1 MTGRGITIV
10 GLGPAGAEYLTREAW
25 AHLEQCDE
33 IWLRTKFHPAVAGLP
48 EGVQVRSFDE
58 VYDSS
63 EDIGTV
69 LETIVQQ
76 VLELGKREQG
86 VTYGVPGSPF
96 VAEETVS
103 EVLNAVAGTGLP
115 IRLIDGVSFI
125 EPVCSALGIDL
136 HPQMVLADALHIAQL
151 EVPSFP
157 PTIPAL
163 ISQLDSS
170 FEASELKLTLMANYP
185 QEHPVTLVHNAGTP
199 DEIVE
204 KLALYEIDQS
214 IHLGML
220 TCLYIPALSQ
230 GYSFE
235 DFQQIIARLRRFDGC
250 PWDREQTHLTLR
262 PYLLE
267 EAYEVLEALDQEDI
281 QHLREEL
288 GDLLLQI
295 GLHAQIATEDEDFL
309 MSDVLQ
315 GINSKLIR
323 RHPHVFSDIDID
335 SVENVLTNWE
345 KIKADERKTNGET
358 HKGMLDGIP
367 ISLPA
372 LTQADQI
379 QRRAKRVGFDWQ
391 TVEPVIAKIHEEL
404 GELRDAQTDEERQA
418 EAGDVLFAVVNLVRW
433 LKVDPEIAL
442 RETNLR
448 FRKRFAYIELKAAEQ
463 GKSVDQLSFEEMD
476 QLWEAAKVAFRH
488 EADEELGRG

>member
-1 MTGRGITIV
+1 MIGRGITIV

-25 AHLEQCDE
+25 AHLEQCE
-33 IWLRTKFHPAVAGLP
+33 EVWLRTRFHPAVAGLP
-48 EGVQVRSFDE
+48 EGVRVRSFDAI
-58 VYDSS
+58 YDANENISS
-63 EDIGTV
+63 V
-69 LETIVQQ
+69 LETITQQ

-86 VTYGVPGSPF
+86 VTYAVPGSPF

-103 EVLNAVAGTGLP
+103 EIMKSAAGSGLA

-125 EPVCSALGIDL
+125 EPVCSALGIDP
-136 HPQMVLADALHIAQL
+136 HPQMVLADALHLAQL

-157 PTIPAL
+157 PTIPAI

-185 QEHPVTLVHNAGTP
+185 QEHAVMLVHNAGTS
-199 DEIVE
+199 DEIIE

-214 IHLGML
+214 VHLGML
-220 TCLYIPALSQ
+220 TCLYVPALSQ
-230 GYSFE
+230 GASFE
-235 DFQQIIARLRRFDGC
+235 DFQQIIARLRRHDGC
-250 PWDREQTHLTLR
+250 PWDREQTHLSLR
-262 PYLLE
+262 AYLLE
-267 EAYEVLEALDQEDI
+267 EAYEVLETLDQEDS

-309 MSDVLQ
+309 MTDVLQ

-323 RHPHVFSDIDID
+323 RHPHVFSDVDAE
-335 SVENVLTNWE
+335 SVDKVLTNWE
-345 KIKADERKTNGET
+345 KIKADERKSNGQRQ
-358 HKGMLDGIP
+358 KGMLDGIP
-367 ISLPA
+367 LSLPA
-372 LTQADQI
+372 LSQANQI
-379 QRRAKRVGFDWQ
+379 QKRAKRVGFDWH
-391 TVEPVIAKIHEEL
+391 TIEPVIAKIHEEL

-442 RETNLR
+442 RGTNLR
-448 FRKRFAYIELKAAEQ
+448 FRKRFAFIEKSAAEQ
-463 GKSVDQLSFEEMD
+463 GKTVDQLSFEEMD
-476 QLWEAAKVAFRH
+476 QLWEAAKVAFKY
-488 EADEELGRG
+488 EADEEAERE

>member
-25 AHLEQCDE
+25 AHLEQCGE
-33 IWLRTKFHPAVAGLP
+33 IWLRTRFHPAVAGLP

-58 VYDSS
+58 VYDSN
-63 EDIGTV
+63 EDIGIV
-69 LETIVQQ
+69 LQSIVRQ
-76 VLELGKREQG
+76 VMELGRREQG

-103 EVLNAVAGTGLP
+103 EIMKYVEGSGLP

-125 EPVCSALGIDL
+125 EPVCSALGVDP
-136 HPQMVLADALHIAQL
+136 HPQMVLADALHIAEL

-157 PTIPAL
+157 PTIPAI
-163 ISQLDSS
+163 ISQLDCS

-185 QEHPVTLVHNAGTP
+185 PEHPVMLVHNAGTS
-199 DEIVE
+199 DEVVE

-220 TCLYIPALSQ
+220 TCLYVPALSH
-230 GYSFE
+230 GTSFE

-250 PWDREQTHLTLR
+250 PWDREQTHLSLR

-267 EAYEVLEALDQEDI
+267 EAYEVLEALDQEDNN
-281 QHLREEL
+281 HLREEL

-309 MSDVLQ
+309 MSEVLQ
-315 GINSKLIR
+315 GITSKLIR
-323 RHPHVFSDIDID
+323 RHPHVFADINVD

-345 KIKADERKTNGET
+345 KIKADERKDNGET
-358 HKGMLDGIP
+358 QKGMLDGIP
-367 ISLPA
+367 LSLPA
-372 LTQADQI
+372 LTQANQI
-379 QRRAKRVGFDWQ
+379 QRRAKRVGFDWH
-391 TVEPVIAKIHEEL
+391 TIEPVIAKVHEEL
-404 GELRDAQTDEERQA
+404 GELRDAHTDEERQA

-433 LKVDPEIAL
+433 LQVDPEIAL

-448 FRKRFAYIELKAAEQ
+448 FRKRFAYIEKQAAEQ
-463 GKSVDQLSFEEMD
+463 GRSVDQLSFEEMD
-476 QLWEAAKVAFRH
+476 QLWEAAKVAFKH
-488 EADEELGRG
+488 EANEDSGRG

>member
-25 AHLEQCDE
+25 THLERCDE
-33 IWLRTKFHPAVAGLP
+33 IWLRTRFHPVVTGFP

-58 VYDSS
+58 VYDSN
-63 EDIGTV
+63 EDISTV
-69 LETIVQQ
+69 LKTIVQQ
-76 VLELGKREQG
+76 VMELGKRDQG
-86 VTYGVPGSPF
+86 VTYCVPGSPL

-103 EVLNAVAGTGLP
+103 EVMKAVEGSGLP

-157 PTIPAL
+157 PTIPAI

-185 QEHPVTLVHNAGTP
+185 PEHSVALVHNAGTS

-214 IHLGML
+214 VHLGML
-220 TCLYIPALSQ
+220 TCLYVPALDQ
-230 GYSFE
+230 GTSFE
-235 DFQQIIARLRRFDGC
+235 DFQQIIARLRRYDGC
-250 PWDREQTHLTLR
+250 PWDREQTHLSLR

-267 EAYEVLEALDQEDI
+267 EAYEVLEALDQEDSS
-281 QHLREEL
+281 HLREEL

-309 MSDVLQ
+309 MSEVLQ

-323 RHPHVFSDIDID
+323 RHPHVFSDVDAK
-335 SVENVLTNWE
+335 SVDKVLNNWE
-345 KIKADERKTNGET
+345 KIKADERKSNGESQ
-358 HKGMLDGIP
+358 KGMLDGIP
-367 ISLPA
+367 LSLPA
-372 LTQADQI
+372 LSQADQI
-379 QRRAKRVGFDWQ
+379 QRRAKRVGFDWK
-391 TVEPVIAKIHEEL
+391 TIEPVIAKVYEEL
-404 GELRDAQTDEERQA
+404 DELHDARTDAERQS

-433 LKVDPEIAL
+433 LEVDPEIAL

-448 FRKRFAYIELKAAEQ
+448 FRKRFSYIERIAAEQ
-463 GKSVDQLSFEEMD
+463 GKTVDQLSFEEMD
-476 QLWEAAKVAFRH
+476 QLWEAAKEAFKK
-488 EADEELGRG
+488 EADEGSASG

>member
-1 MTGRGITIV
+1 MKV
-10 GLGPAGAEYLTREAW
+10 
-25 AHLEQCDE
+25 
-33 IWLRTKFHPAVAGLP
+33 VAG
-48 EGVQVRSFDE
+48 S
-58 VYDSS
+58 
-63 EDIGTV
+63 
-69 LETIVQQ
+69 
-76 VLELGKREQG
+76 
-86 VTYGVPGSPF
+86 
-96 VAEETVS
+96 
-103 EVLNAVAGTGLP
+103 GLP

-185 QEHPVTLVHNAGTP
+185 LEHPVMLVHNAGTP
-199 DEIVE
+199 DEIIE
-204 KLALYEIDQS
+204 KLALFEIDQS
-214 IHLGML
+214 VHLGML
-220 TCLYIPALSQ
+220 TCLYVPALSQ
-230 GYSFE
+230 GTSFE
-235 DFQQIIARLRRFDGC
+235 DFQQIIARLRRYDGC
-250 PWDREQTHLTLR
+250 PWDREQTHLSLR

-267 EAYEVLEALDQEDI
+267 EAYEVLEALDQEDSD
-281 QHLREEL
+281 HLREEL
-288 GDLLLQI
+288 GDLMLQI
-295 GLHAQIATEDEDFL
+295 GLHTQIATEDEDFL

-323 RHPHVFSDIDID
+323 RHPHVFSDIDVN
-335 SVENVLTNWE
+335 SVDNVLTNWE
-345 KIKADERKTNGET
+345 KIKADERKTNGES
-358 HKGMLDGIP
+358 HKGMLEGIP
-367 ISLPA
+367 LSLPA

-379 QRRAKRVGFDWQ
+379 QRRAKRVGFDWH
-391 TVEPVIAKIHEEL
+391 TIEPVIAKVHEEL

-448 FRKRFAYIELKAAEQ
+448 FRKRFGFIEKKAAEQ

-476 QLWEAAKVAFRH
+476 QLWEAAKIAFKQ
-488 EADEELGRG
+488 EADEESDRG

>member
-25 AHLEQCDE
+25 AHLEQCGE

-48 EGVQVRSFDE
+48 EGVRVRSFDE

-63 EDIGTV
+63 EDIGAV

-103 EVLNAVAGTGLP
+103 EVLKAVAGTGLP

-125 EPVCSALGIDL
+125 EPVCSALGIDV

-267 EAYEVLEALDQEDI
+267 EAYEVLEALDQEDS

-379 QRRAKRVGFDWQ
+379 QRRAKRVGFDWH
-391 TVEPVIAKIHEEL
+391 TIEPVIAKIHEEL

-448 FRKRFAYIELKAAEQ
+448 FRKRFAYIETKAAEQ

-476 QLWEAAKVAFRH
+476 QLWEAAKVAFKH

>member
-25 AHLEQCDE
+25 AHLEGCDE
-33 IWLRTKFHPAVAGLP
+33 LWLRTKFHPAVAGLP
-48 EGVQVRSFDE
+48 EGLVVRSFDE
-58 VYDSS
+58 IYDSN
-63 EDIGTV
+63 DNIGVV
-69 LETIVQQ
+69 LEAIVRQ
-76 VLELGKREQG
+76 VVDLGKREQG

-103 EVLNAVAGTGLP
+103 EIMKSVEGSDLP
-115 IRLIDGVSFI
+115 IRLIDGLSFI

-136 HPQMVLADALHIAQL
+136 HPQMVLADALHLAGL

-157 PTIPAL
+157 PTIPAI
-163 ISQLDSS
+163 ISQLENSL
-170 FEASELKLTLMANYP
+170 EASELKLTLMANYP
-185 QEHPVTLVHNAGTP
+185 QEHPVMLVHNAGTS

-214 IHLGML
+214 LHLGMMS
-220 TCLYIPALSQ
+220 CLYLPPLRQ
-230 GYSFE
+230 GASFE
-235 DFQQIIARLRRFDGC
+235 DFQQIIARLRRHDGC
-250 PWDREQTHLTLR
+250 PWDREQTHLSLR

-267 EAYEVLEALDQEDI
+267 EAYEVLEALDQEDS

-309 MSDVLQ
+309 MTDVLQ

-323 RHPHVFSDIDID
+323 RHPHVFSDIAAD
-335 SVENVLTNWE
+335 SVDKVLTNWE
-345 KIKADERKTNGET
+345 KIKADERKNNGESQ
-358 HKGMLDGIP
+358 KGMLDGIP
-367 ISLPA
+367 LSLPA
-372 LTQADQI
+372 LSQANQI
-379 QRRAKRVGFDWQ
+379 QRRAKRVGFDWH
-391 TVEPVIAKIHEEL
+391 TIEPVIAKVHEEL

-448 FRKRFAYIELKAAEQ
+448 FRKRFAYIEKKAQEQ
-463 GKSVDQLSFEEMD
+463 GRSVDQLSFEEMD
-476 QLWEAAKVAFRH
+476 QLWEAAKVAFEH
-488 EADEELGRG
+488 KANEDADRG

>member
-48 EGVQVRSFDE
+48 ESVQVRSFDE

-63 EDIGTV
+63 DDIGSV

-103 EVLNAVAGTGLP
+103 EVLKAVAGSGLP

-185 QEHPVTLVHNAGTP
+185 LEHPVMLVHNAGTP
-199 DEIVE
+199 DEIIE
-204 KLALYEIDQS
+204 KLALFEIDQS
-214 IHLGML
+214 VHLGML
-220 TCLYIPALSQ
+220 TCLYVPALSQ
-230 GYSFE
+230 GTSFE
-235 DFQQIIARLRRFDGC
+235 DFQQIIARLRRYDGC
-250 PWDREQTHLTLR
+250 PWDREQTHLSLR

-267 EAYEVLEALDQEDI
+267 EAYEVLEALDQEDSD
-281 QHLREEL
+281 HLREEL

-295 GLHAQIATEDEDFL
+295 GLHTQIATEDGDFL

-323 RHPHVFSDIDID
+323 RHPHVFSDIDVD
-335 SVENVLTNWE
+335 SVDNVLTNWE
-345 KIKADERKTNGET
+345 KIKADERKTNGES
-358 HKGMLDGIP
+358 HKGMLEGIP
-367 ISLPA
+367 LSLPA

-379 QRRAKRVGFDWQ
+379 QRRAKRGGFDWH
-391 TVEPVIAKIHEEL
+391 TIEPVIAKVHEEL

-448 FRKRFAYIELKAAEQ
+448 FRKRFGFIEKKAAEQ

-476 QLWEAAKVAFRH
+476 QLWEAAKIAFKQ
-488 EADEELGRG
+488 EADEESDGG

>member
-1 MTGRGITIV
+1 MIGRGITIV
-10 GLGPAGAEYLTREAW
+10 GLGPAGAENLTREAW
-25 AHLEQCDE
+25 AHLEQCEE
-33 IWLRTKFHPAVAGLP
+33 IWLRTKYHPAVPGLP
-48 EGVQVRSFDE
+48 EGLNVHSFDE
-58 VYDSS
+58 VYDATD
-63 EDIGTV
+63 DIGSV

-76 VLELGKREQG
+76 VMELGRRDQG
-86 VTYGVPGSPF
+86 VTYCVPGSPF

-103 EVLNAVAGTGLP
+103 EIMQAIEGSGLP

-125 EPVCSALGIDL
+125 EPVCSALGIDP
-136 HPQMVLADALHIAQL
+136 HPQMVLADALHLAGL

-157 PTIPAL
+157 PTIPAI

-185 QEHPVTLVHNAGTP
+185 TEHPVLLVHNAGTS

-214 IHLGML
+214 VHLGML
-220 TCLYIPALSQ
+220 SCLYVPPLSQ
-230 GYSFE
+230 GASFE
-235 DFQQIIARLRRFDGC
+235 DFQQIIARLRRHDGC
-250 PWDREQTHLTLR
+250 PWDREQTHLSLR

-267 EAYEVLEALDQEDI
+267 EAYEVLEALDQEDSL
-281 QHLREEL
+281 HLSEEL

-309 MSDVLQ
+309 MTEVLQ

-323 RHPHVFSDIDID
+323 RHPHVFSDVDVK

-345 KIKADERKTNGET
+345 KIKAGERKSNGESQ
-358 HKGMLDGIP
+358 KGMLDGIP
-367 ISLPA
+367 LSLPA
-372 LTQADQI
+372 LSQANQI
-379 QRRAKRVGFDWQ
+379 QRRAKRVGFDWH
-391 TVEPVIAKIHEEL
+391 TIEPVIAKVHEEL
-404 GELRDAQTDEERQA
+404 GELRDARTDEERQS

-433 LKVDPEIAL
+433 LKIDPEIAL

-448 FRKRFAYIELKAAEQ
+448 FRKRFAFIEKSAAEQ
-463 GKSVDQLSFEEMD
+463 GKTVDQLSFEEMD
-476 QLWEAAKVAFRH
+476 QLWEAAKVAFKK
-488 EADEELGRG
+488 EQNEESGRG

>member
-25 AHLEQCDE
+25 AHLEQCGE

-48 EGVQVRSFDE
+48 EGLGVRSFDE
-58 VYDSS
+58 IYDSKN
-63 EDIGTV
+63 DIGEV

-76 VLELGKREQG
+76 VMELGRREQG

-103 EVLNAVAGTGLP
+103 ELMKAVEASDLQ
-115 IRLIDGVSFI
+115 IRLIDGLSFI

-136 HPQMVLADALHIAQL
+136 HPQMVLADALHLASL

-157 PTIPAL
+157 PTIPAI
-163 ISQLDSS
+163 ISQLESS

-185 QEHPVTLVHNAGTP
+185 QEHPVMLVHNAGTS

-214 IHLGML
+214 VHLGML
-220 TCLYIPALSQ
+220 SCLYLPPLRQ
-230 GYSFE
+230 GTSFE
-235 DFQQIIARLRRFDGC
+235 DFQQIIARLRRHDGC
-250 PWDREQTHLTLR
+250 PWDREQTHLSLR

-267 EAYEVLEALDQEDI
+267 EAYEVLEALDQEDS

-309 MSDVLQ
+309 MSDVLK
-315 GINSKLIR
+315 GINAKLVR
-323 RHPHVFSDIDID
+323 RHPHVFSDIDVD

-345 KIKADERKTNGET
+345 KIKADERKINGES
-358 HKGMLDGIP
+358 HKGMLDGVP
-367 ISLPA
+367 LSLPA
-372 LTQADQI
+372 LSQANQI
-379 QRRAKRVGFDWQ
+379 QRRAKRVGFDWH
-391 TVEPVIAKIHEEL
+391 TIEPVIAKVHEEL
-404 GELRDAQTDEERQA
+404 GELRDAQTDEERQS

-448 FRKRFAYIELKAAEQ
+448 FRKRFAYIEKKAAEQ

-476 QLWEAAKVAFRH
+476 QLWEAAKVAFRN
-488 EADEELGRG
+488 EENKDAGRG

>member
-1 MTGRGITIV
+1 MTGRGITII

-48 EGVQVRSFDE
+48 EGVRVRSFDE
-58 VYDSS
+58 IYDSG
-63 EDIGTV
+63 EDIATV

-103 EVLNAVAGTGLP
+103 EVMKAVEGSGLP
-115 IRLIDGVSFI
+115 IRVIDGVSFI

-136 HPQMVLADALHIAQL
+136 HPQMVLVDALFLAQL

-157 PTIPAL
+157 PTIPAI

-185 QEHPVTLVHNAGTP
+185 QDHPVMLVHNAGTS

-204 KLALYEIDQS
+204 KLALYQIDQS
-214 IHLGML
+214 VHLGML
-220 TCLYIPALSQ
+220 SCLYVPALSQ
-230 GYSFE
+230 GASFE
-235 DFQQIIARLRRFDGC
+235 DFQQIIARLRRADGC
-250 PWDREQTHLTLR
+250 PWDREQTHLSLR

-267 EAYEVLEALDQEDI
+267 EAYEVLEALDQGDSE
-281 QHLREEL
+281 HLREEL

-309 MSDVLQ
+309 MSEVLQ
-315 GINSKLIR
+315 GIGAKLIR
-323 RHPHVFSDIDID
+323 RHPHVFSVEDAD
-335 SVENVLTNWE
+335 SVEKVLTYWE
-345 KIKADERKTNGET
+345 KIKADERKSNGET
-358 HKGMLDGIP
+358 QKGMLDGIP
-367 ISLPA
+367 LNLPA
-372 LTQADQI
+372 LSQADQI

-391 TVEPVIAKIHEEL
+391 TIEPVIAKVHEEL

-448 FRKRFAYIELKAAEQ
+448 FRKRFAYIEKKATEQ

-476 QLWEAAKVAFRH
+476 QFWEAAKVAFKQ
-488 EADEELGRG
+488 EADENPERG

>member
-25 AHLEQCDE
+25 AHLEQCGE

-48 EGVQVRSFDE
+48 EGLTVRSFDE
-58 VYDSS
+58 TYDSN

-69 LETIVQQ
+69 LETIVQR

-103 EVLNAVAGTGLP
+103 EILKGVERSGIT

-125 EPVCSALGIDL
+125 EPVCSALGIDP
-136 HPQMVLADALHIAQL
+136 HPQMVLADALHLAGL

-185 QEHPVTLVHNAGTP
+185 QEHPVILVHNAGTS

-204 KLALYEIDQS
+204 KLQLFEIDQS

-220 TCLYIPALSQ
+220 SCLYVPPLNQ
-230 GYSFE
+230 GASFE
-235 DFQQIIARLRRFDGC
+235 DFQQIIARLRRYDGC
-250 PWDREQTHLTLR
+250 PWDREQTHLSLR

-267 EAYEVLEALDQEDI
+267 EAYEVLEALDQEDS
-281 QHLREEL
+281 QHLCEEL

-295 GLHAQIATEDEDFL
+295 GLHAQIAAEDEDFL
-309 MSDVLQ
+309 MSEVLQ

-323 RHPHVFSDIDID
+323 RHPHVFSDVNAE
-335 SVENVLTNWE
+335 SVDKVLTNWE
-345 KIKADERKTNGET
+345 KIKATERESNGD
-358 HKGMLDGIP
+358 HGKGMLDGIP
-367 ISLPA
+367 LGLPA
-372 LTQADQI
+372 LSQANQI
-379 QRRAKRVGFDWQ
+379 QRRAKRVGFDWH
-391 TVEPVIAKIHEEL
+391 TIEPVIAKVHEEL
-404 GELRDAQTDEERQA
+404 GELRDAQTDAERQA

-448 FRKRFAYIELKAAEQ
+448 FRKRFAFIEKSAAEQ
-463 GKSVDQLSFEEMD
+463 GKTVDQLSFEEMD
-476 QLWEAAKVAFRH
+476 QLWEDAKVAFKS
-488 EADEELGRG
+488 ETDEDPERG